1 MSNGGIRARAAL
13 ALRVLLVFGVL
24 ATYPAAAAAS
34 VPHYYLNGTS
44 EVNKVPEG
52 LKVPTISFGTLTWT
66 AVAPGKEGPVSCET
80 AVGGFV
86 ENPVGGGAGKGQ
98 TSLFVPWNCERAVGC
113 PTGAEIEFPA
123 GSGKKV
129 MEEPAVYPGGELD
142 GVHEKILG
150 ESFPWPGE
158 LTEAVTGK
166 IRAEMKG
173 VVWIGACQVKKS
185 RVEGSAPLGD
195 GDGDSPQLV
204 KRNTVCFTTTVSG
217 EATGPLATWEPL
229 TENGSQVG
237 GPLTSKLNFSA
248 FPAGHLLCEGEEG
261 GGISEIITYEGHL
274 SGEQKTFTYEGQELI
289 DTH

>member
-24 ATYPAAAAAS
+24 AAYPAAAAAS

-44 EVNKVPEG
+44 EGDKVPEG
-52 LKVPTISFGTLTWT
+52 LKIPTLSYGTLTWT
-66 AVAPGKEGPVSCET
+66 SVAPGKEGPVSCEG
-80 AVGGFV
+80 AAAGFV
-86 ENPVGGGAGKGQ
+86 ENPVGGGAGDGQ
-98 TSLFVPWNCERAVGC
+98 TSVFLPWNCERPVGC
-113 PTGAEIEFPA
+113 PSGAEIEFPP

-129 MEEPAVYPGGELD
+129 MVEPAVYPGGELD
-142 GVHEKILG
+142 GVHEKVLG

-173 VVWIGACQVKKS
+173 VVWIGTCQVKKG
-185 RVEGSAPLGD
+185 VEGSAPLGD
-195 GDGDSPQLV
+195 GDGDSPQLE

-217 EATGPLATWEPL
+217 EATGPPATWEPL
-229 TENGSQVG
+229 TENGSQIG
-237 GPLTSKLNFSA
+237 GPLNSKLNWDSGS
-248 FPAGHLLCEGEEG
+248 GHLLCEGEEG
-261 GGISEIITYEGHL
+261 GGISEIITYEGKVQGRL
-274 SGEQKTFTYEGQELI
+274 KTFTYEGQELI